1 MVVKSL
7 KLVGTALTR
16 NKLYDT
22 TFYSSLIQ
30 STHYALLEFRIKCVS
45 ARCPKQHDNLDVS
58 RRQRRKDK
66 AATFQQAIKYI
77 SDASL

>member
-7 KLVGTALTR
+7 KLVGSALTR

-22 TFYSSLIQ
+22 TFCSSLIQ

-45 ARCPKQHDNLDVS
+45 APLS
-58 RRQRRKDK
+58 K
-66 AATFQQAIKYI
+66 AT
-77 SDASL
+77 